1 MKNKLPQ
8 GYYSRPATL
17 EDCES
22 VTRLLNSWSK
32 DFLGV
37 EKFEVNDIRMEWTL
51 PKVNPGTDMHL
62 VFAPDGELVGY
73 CEAWDMLEQHVRVS
87 VWGRVHPQHKGL
99 GIGSFLLEWAEGRA
113 NSAIGLAPED
123 ARVVM
128 RSFVLS
134 QDQAGAQLFADFDYQ
149 LIRHSLRMVIDLKD
163 SGAEPEWPEG
173 IKVRS
178 MIKGVDERLIVQA
191 VRDSFQDHWGYV
203 DQPFEDEY
211 RDWMH
216 FIEHDP
222 DFDPSLWFLA
232 MDGEE
237 IAGISLCHPKS
248 SDNPEMGWVG
258 TLGVRRAWRRNG
270 LGLALLHHSFRE
282 FHQRG
287 KRQVGLGVDAQN
299 LTGALNLYTRAGMQ
313 SDLNYQHN
321 VFEKEL
327 RPGVEYSRQSL

>member
-8 GYYSRPATL
+8 GYSSRSATL
-17 EDCES
+17 DDCELVS
-22 VTRLLNSWSK
+22 EMLNSWSK

-37 EKFEVNDIRMEWTL
+37 EKFEVDDIRMEWTL

-99 GIGSFLLEWAEGRA
+99 GIGSWLLGWAERRA
-113 NSAIGLAPED
+113 STAVALAPAD
-123 ARVVM
+123 ARVIM
-128 RSFVLS
+128 RSFILS
-134 QDQAGAQLFADFDYQ
+134 QDQSGAQLFVDSGFQ
-149 LIRHSLRMVIDLKD
+149 LIRHSLRMVIDLQD
-163 SGAEPEWPEG
+163 SVTEPDWPEG
-173 IKVRS
+173 IKVRP
-178 MIKGVDERLIVQA
+178 MIRNVDEHAIVHA

-203 DQPFEDEY
+203 DQPFEDEF

-232 MDGEE
+232 MDGGE
-237 IAGISLCHPKS
+237 IAGISLCYPKS

-270 LGLALLHHSFRE
+270 LGLALLQHSFKE

-299 LTGALNLYTRAGMQ
+299 LTGALRLYTRAGMR
-313 SDLNYQHN
+313 SDPNYQHN

-327 RPGVEYSRQSL
+327 RPGMDFSKQAL

>member
-1 MKNKLPQ
+1 
-8 GYYSRPATL
+8 
-17 EDCES
+17 
-22 VTRLLNSWSK
+22 
-32 DFLGV
+32 
-37 EKFEVNDIRMEWTL
+37 
-51 PKVNPGTDMHL
+51 
-62 VFAPDGELVGY
+62 
-73 CEAWDMLEQHVRVS
+73 MLEQHVRVS

-99 GIGSFLLEWAEGRA
+99 GIGSWLLGWAERRA
-113 NSAIGLAPED
+113 SAAVALAPAD

-128 RSFVLS
+128 RSFILS
-134 QDQAGAQLFADFDYQ
+134 QDQSGAQLFVDSGFQ
-149 LIRHSLRMVIDLKD
+149 LIRHSLRMVIDLQD
-163 SGAEPEWPEG
+163 SVTEPDWPEG
-173 IKVRS
+173 IKVRP
-178 MIKGVDERLIVQA
+178 MIRNVDEHAIVHA

-203 DQPFEDEY
+203 DQPFEDEF

-232 MDGEE
+232 MDGGE
-237 IAGISLCHPKS
+237 IAGISLCYPKS

-270 LGLALLHHSFRE
+270 LGLALLQHSFKE

-299 LTGALNLYTRAGMQ
+299 LTGALRLYTRAGMR
-313 SDLNYQHN
+313 SDPNYQHN

-327 RPGVEYSRQSL
+327 RPGMDFSKQAL

>member
-8 GYYSRPATL
+8 GYFARPAVL
-17 EDCES
+17 NDCES
-22 VTRLLNSWSK
+22 VVGMLNSWSK

-37 EKFEVNDIRMEWTL
+37 EKFEAADMRTEWTL
-51 PKVNPGTDMHL
+51 PKVDPGTDMHL
-62 VFAPDGELVGY
+62 VFAPDGKLVGY

-99 GIGSFLLEWAEGRA
+99 GIGSWLLEWADGRA
-113 NSAIGLAPED
+113 IRAVASAPPD

-128 RSFVLS
+128 RSFLLS
-134 QDQAGAQLFADFDYQ
+134 QDQAGAQLYVDSGYQ
-149 LIRHSLRMVIDLKD
+149 HIRHSLRMVIDLQD
-163 SGAEPEWPEG
+163 NLPEPHWPKG
-173 IKVRS
+173 IKVRP
-178 MIKGVDERLIVQA
+178 MIRGVDERAIVQT
-191 VRDSFQDHWGYV
+191 VCDSFQEHWGYV

-216 FIEHDP
+216 FIEHDL

-237 IAGISLCHPKS
+237 IAGISLCRPKI

-282 FHQRG
+282 FHHRG

-299 LTGALNLYTRAGMQ
+299 LTGALILYTRAGMR
-313 SDLNYQHN
+313 SDPNYQHS

-327 RPGVEYSRQSL
+327 RPGIEYSRQNL